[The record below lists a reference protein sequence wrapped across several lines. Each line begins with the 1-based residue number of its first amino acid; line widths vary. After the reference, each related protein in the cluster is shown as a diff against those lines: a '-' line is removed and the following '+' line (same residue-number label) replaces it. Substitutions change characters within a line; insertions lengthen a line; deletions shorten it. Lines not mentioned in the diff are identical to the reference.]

1 MKKTVTRN
9 ESLLIADDI
18 ADRSAKGRLRSKL
31 IRDNAIEL
39 ARKLNLAAELLF
51 VTNLNSKFFKK
62 KEIAQFTEA
71 FDSIKSSIENQFEKA
86 QIPVKV
92 TIKYGVPATEIVD
105 EASLKEKLKMLVLGT
120 QGKKGIKKMLLGSVA
135 EEVLRNSP
143 LPTFVLGPVAQEK
156 RSIIRL
162 DKDLKIHF
170 LTDLSDS
177 SLEAENFVI
186 KLCKDLDCHVLI
198 IHSIGEQI
206 MKIRTSFYSSGYMPF
221 NMENVFNQM
230 VDDAQR
236 ELERKARAWEKQ
248 GIKATSLLIA
258 KEESMEKALKSLRPT
273 PADLIVMGTHGRNK
287 VAASFLGST
296 TRKFLLTSSVPVIV
310 VRSAKTKSSN
320 K

>member
-1 MKKTVTRN
+1 
-9 ESLLIADDI
+9 
-18 ADRSAKGRLRSKL
+18 
-31 IRDNAIEL
+31 
-39 ARKLNLAAELLF
+39 
-51 VTNLNSKFFKK
+51 
-62 KEIAQFTEA
+62 
-71 FDSIKSSIENQFEKA
+71 
-86 QIPVKV
+86 
-92 TIKYGVPATEIVD
+92 
-105 EASLKEKLKMLVLGT
+105 
-120 QGKKGIKKMLLGSVA
+120 
-135 EEVLRNSP
+135 
-143 LPTFVLGPVAQEK
+143 
-156 RSIIRL
+156 
-162 DKDLKIHF
+162 
-170 LTDLSDS
+170 
-177 SLEAENFVI
+177 
-186 KLCKDLDCHVLI
+186 
-198 IHSIGEQI
+198 